1 MPSTLLL
8 QKAQIKSEIKEDIY
22 NAFLG
27 FSGGLEGLSEE
38 DKTFVRNQ
46 VTELA
51 TKISDSIVDRVYV
64 WVKNSASPVITTVNG
79 VPVPSLPAPGF
90 ATGIRVGEA

>member
-1 MPSTLLL
+1 MPSTLLI
-8 QKAQIKSEIKEDIY
+8 QKSQVKNEIKADIY

-27 FSGGLEGLSEE
+27 FSGGLNGLSEE
-38 DKTFVRNQ
+38 DQQAVKNQ
-46 VTELA
+46 ITDLA

-64 WVKNSASPVITTVNG
+64 WIKNSVSPVITPVNG
-79 VPVPSLPAPGF
+79 VPVASLPAPGF